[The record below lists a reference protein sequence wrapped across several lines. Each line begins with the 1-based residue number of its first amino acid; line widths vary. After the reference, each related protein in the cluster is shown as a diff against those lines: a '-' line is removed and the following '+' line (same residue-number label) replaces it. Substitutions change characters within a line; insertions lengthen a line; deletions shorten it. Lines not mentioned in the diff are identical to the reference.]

1 MAGRSSPEGSFEN
14 SQQDSLRE
22 VVVVVIVIV
31 GLAAVL
37 SFTVASS
44 RRSRRRRRRRRRRR
58 WLSFPRSVVIALV
71 SRLCFVGRVLFQ
83 CRVSHTSHILPT

>member
-44 RRSRRRRRRRRRRR
+44 RRSRRRRRRRRRR

>member
-44 RRSRRRRRRRRRRR
+44 RRSRRRRRRRR